1 MQRDIRYLGHGQI
14 VDASREGGGR
24 IVGTFDYAK
33 TPTPVE
39 VMQSTLQVTAARTHG
54 QLCDLVRE
62 PTPERCE
69 LMIRELADVS
79 AQVYRLLTELQRQP
93 L

>member
-14 VDASREGGGR
+14 VDATRDGEGR
-24 IVGTFDYAK
+24 IVGTFDYRK
-33 TPTPVE
+33 TPTPIE
-39 VMQSTLQVTAARTHG
+39 AMQSTLQVTAARTHG
-54 QLCDLVRE
+54 QLCDLARE
-62 PTPERCE
+62 PSQERCE
-69 LMIRELADVS
+69 LMIRALADVS